1 MDYRVIAIEVDGF
14 SGTPS
19 VTVGHFKSDS
29 DEEAKVKAWE
39 KFYREDNLEEEEK
52 EEIDE
57 YLEGQDSSDSR
68 IETITNLITGEEIF
82 DLGTGLLVSIEDWN

>member
-57 YLEGQDSSDSR
+57 YLEEQDSSDSR
-68 IETITNLITGEEIF
+68 IETITNLTTGEEIF